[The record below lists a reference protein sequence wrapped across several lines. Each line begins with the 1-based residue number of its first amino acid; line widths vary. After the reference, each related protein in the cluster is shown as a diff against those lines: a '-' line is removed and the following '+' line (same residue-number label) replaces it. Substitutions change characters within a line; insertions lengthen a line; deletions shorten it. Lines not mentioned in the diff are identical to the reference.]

1 MSTESN
7 FINELKYDVK
17 KDNIKQFIF
26 KNISII
32 ISITLIIFLGILFY
46 IFLNIYKSNKIQ
58 SYNDKLFE
66 ILESED
72 QKEEL
77 KKMYFNNKI
86 PRISKTLAGLNL
98 VAILDNN
105 ENEIMEE
112 IYNDIFKNEKEL
124 FFKYYAGL
132 NLLVLKINLNRDNKE
147 IEDLLRLLEDSKN
160 PLLNLVLEQK
170 ALFLKSQGKNEE
182 SKNIFNELLKSN
194 LDINFTNRINQY
206 LLNFDYYL

>member
-206 LLNFDYYL
+206 LLNFD